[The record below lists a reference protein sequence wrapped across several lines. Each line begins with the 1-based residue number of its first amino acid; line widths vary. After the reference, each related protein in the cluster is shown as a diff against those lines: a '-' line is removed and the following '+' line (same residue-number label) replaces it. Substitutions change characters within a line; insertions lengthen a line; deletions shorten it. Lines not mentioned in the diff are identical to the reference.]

1 MNRHPEI
8 ADLAL
13 YSSGD
18 LPLWSKWKTGRHVR
32 QCPTCSAEVAT
43 FRQLASEPIAE
54 HAVPEI
60 NWEPLAAEMRA
71 NIRLGLEA
79 SEAIAAYRRPTPA
92 EATRL
97 NWRAAIM
104 VASLMVVIGSGW
116 WFAVSAKKLE
126 QPLAVAA
133 QPAVVE
139 ANDSGV
145 EIKDGNLTL
154 ELRTPASRA
163 SFSSV
168 TTQGVAQ
175 TRYTDAETGQITVNH
190 VYLD

>member
-18 LPLWSKWKTGRHVR
+18 LPLLSQWKTGRHVR
-32 QCPTCSAEVAT
+32 QCPACSAEVAA
-43 FRQLASEPIAE
+43 FRQLATEPIAE
-54 HAVPEI
+54 QVVPEI

-97 NWRAAIM
+97 NWRAAVM
-104 VASLMVVIGSGW
+104 VASLMAVIGSGW

-126 QPLAVAA
+126 QPLAVVT

-168 TTQGVAQ
+168 STQGVAQ